1 MDRFKRVGT
10 PSKGGYVAY
19 FKIKRQ
25 IVFAIQGDHV
35 FYIIDG
41 TEQDFINLGNVADL
55 MQAKKDARKKVRV
68 IFGIGNEAL
77 FRQKAALL

>member
-35 FYIIDG
+35 FHVIDG
-41 TEQDFINLGNVADL
+41 TEEDFVKLGTVADL
-55 MQAKKDARKKVRV
+55 MQRRNESRKVRV

-77 FRQKAALL
+77 FRQKASML